1 VADNRDTIQ
10 SREQMKQRIRSLIED
25 ILVRLPQSELSRIA
39 FSIQYWNDDDCPR
52 GELYIPGPPRDTA
65 TAAIQE
71 RGSSDDDTG
80 AVRLRRW
87 RDKVRSSLEQEPKDA
102 LLEVMNEEMDAM
114 SYKSLQHLSQSLLVL
129 QRRNS

>member
-1 VADNRDTIQ
+1 VADHRDTIQ

-25 ILVRLPQSELSRIA
+25 ILVRLPQTELSRIA
-39 FSIQYWNDDDCPR
+39 FSIQYWNDDDCPQ
-52 GELYIPGPPRDTA
+52 GELYIPGPPRDTT

-71 RGSSDDDTG
+71 SGSSDDDTG

-87 RDKVRSSLEQEPKDA
+87 RDKVRSSLEQKSKDA

-114 SYKSLQHLSQSLLVL
+114 SYKSLQHLTQSLLVL